1 MMKRIREIILGG
13 FVSAVLAWPA
23 LAAQQ
28 TTPAPPQQPAAQ
40 SSSQPQSQT
49 PQQNQ
54 QSQPAQAPQAPS
66 QASSPSQPAPTGSP
80 TTPSADGSQ
89 TSGGTSNS
97 TSQPQVSPSQGPP
110 APPPDTSSNG
120 QTASQGQPSQPQQ
133 QPKPKPGSWQ
143 DVDSIGNRN
152 VGKGLDMYSLETE
165 IAMGKQAAQE
175 VERTSKLVDDPIVVE
190 YINRV
195 GQNLVR
201 NSDAKVP
208 FTIKVIDSDVINAF
222 ALPGG
227 FFYVNSGLILAADSE
242 AELAGVMGHEIAH
255 VCARHATKN
264 ATKMEI
270 MQLATIPLILLGP
283 GGWAGYGIYE
293 GSQLALPLSYLK
305 FSRDDERQAD
315 YLGLQYMYKAGYDPN
330 AFVSFFEKIEAE
342 DKRNPGTIPKIFADH
357 PPTPDRMEAAQR
369 EIATILPPRD
379 QYIVTTSEFDMV
391 KARLRRIENR
401 QKVQE
406 NKPDRPTLR
415 TRTERQGEPQ
425 GQAEPGQS
433 GGDGSTASSTSS
445 DDPDRPVLKKR
456 TQAPDN
462 SGTNGGSNSGGTNN
476 GGTNNGGSGSG
487 GTDNG
492 AGGSTAP
499 SSTPSAA
506 PSTPPSG
513 SGTPA
518 PTGGG
523 GTPN

>member
-1 MMKRIREIILGG
+1 MIKRVRVIILGG
-13 FVSAVLAWPA
+13 FVSAILAWPA

-28 TTPAPPQQPAAQ
+28 TAPAAPQQPAAQ
-40 SSSQPQSQT
+40 SASQPQSQT

-54 QSQPAQAPQAPS
+54 QNQPAQAPQAPP
-66 QASSPSQPAPTGSP
+66 QASSPSQPAPAGGA

-89 TSGGTSNS
+89 TSGGTPSS
-97 TSQPQVSPSQGPP
+97 TSQPQASPSQAPP
-110 APPPDTSSNG
+110 APPPDTATG
-120 QTASQGQPSQPQQ
+120 QPAAEGQPSQPKE

-165 IAMGKQAAQE
+165 IAMGKEAAQE
-175 VERTSKLVDDPIVVE
+175 IERTSKLVDDPIVVE

-208 FTIKVIDSDVINAF
+208 FTIKVIDSDTINAF

-227 FFYVNSGLILAADSE
+227 FFYVNSGLILAADTE

-293 GSQLALPLSYLK
+293 AANLAIPMSYLK

-342 DKRNPGTIPKIFADH
+342 EKRNPGTIPKLFADH

-406 NKPDRPTLR
+406 NKPDKPTLR

-425 GQAEPGQS
+425 GQAQPGQS

-456 TQAPDN
+456 TEAPDN
-462 SGTNGGSNSGGTNN
+462 SGTNGGSNNGGTNN

-499 SSTPSAA
+499 SSTPSTA
-506 PSTPPSG
+506 PSTPPGS

-518 PTGGG
+518 PSGGG